1 MPNRDNISVVR
12 GDRSQNTLAQAKT
25 EYEVRVNNLRALENA
40 EKRTEQVTYNI
51 TLGNNRP

>member
-1 MPNRDNISVVR
+1 MPNRENFSVAR

-40 EKRTEQVTYNI
+40 EKRTVQVTNYVI
-51 TLGNNRP
+51 IGNS

>member
-1 MPNRDNISVVR
+1 MPNRENISITR

-40 EKRTEQVTYNI
+40 EKRT
-51 TLGNNRP
+51 